1 MLAKLYGVS
10 TDYILGIEEY
20 ELDSG
25 EREDE

>member
-20 ELDSG
+20 ELDNG
-25 EREDE
+25 NEEDE

>member
-20 ELDSG
+20 ELDNRD
-25 EREDE
+25 EEDE